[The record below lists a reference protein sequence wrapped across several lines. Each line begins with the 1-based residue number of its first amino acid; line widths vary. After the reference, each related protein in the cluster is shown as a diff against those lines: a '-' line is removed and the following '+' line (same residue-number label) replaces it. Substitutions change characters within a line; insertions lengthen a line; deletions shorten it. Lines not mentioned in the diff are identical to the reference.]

1 MANGTIH
8 KLGTLYVA
16 GTKRV
21 RSTKPW
27 YDTNGSASSTG
38 NLLNY
43 GNSLSDAIEIKSTD
57 SSDAYKLQWVEVNDG
72 SDKLL
77 ICDRNLLC
85 NITWDRLNDLGFC
98 GAKGKGKTIT
108 IDGQQYELFMLTGGT
123 SSSVQTETVAS
134 NEWDKYIGN
143 LGKFSGLP
151 TPQSQDFPHN
161 SSSASFTTAHNKI
174 WNWAGCGSWCQNA
187 IDNNSS
193 SYRAYRGYR
202 GARYW
207 FHCNT
212 YDSFN
217 NLGWRPALRVLNAAP
232 QITPASKSFGDLN
245 KPQNISFSVSD
256 PDGDTFDVI
265 VKIDEVQKESYESQT
280 GRSYTFQMSKY
291 WDSLGLGNHT
301 VAVIAIDSKGD
312 VKTVAYTFKKINHA
326 PTVSPITLN
335 SGDLKKPRDIV
346 YTISDS
352 DDDDLTVVV
361 KIDNTEKERYT
372 AQRNG
377 ARTFQMSKYWPDL
390 KLGTHTV
397 AITVTDSWNE
407 AATATYS
414 FTKTNGS
421 AEAPTITSP
430 LSGERRKNSFYV
442 EFTIGSDAEGD
453 TQTVRIQTADNIE
466 MTKNLKEFTR
476 MEKKTDASWIQV
488 TSASNEDVK
497 SAFRINVNGMS
508 GEKYIRVVSTDTG
521 SGMDTNSSVIHV
533 RIGTVLEV
541 QMRPQDTSKRIEK
554 TVVLLDL
561 TADEKITKEIW
572 VTNNANDDSPSWE
585 TYTPDSAGNHTF
597 ENIEKT
603 ADKWAVAVKVK
614 ITANNSTEEISLRA
628 IGMGV
633 L

>member
-21 RSTKPW
+21 RPTKPW

-43 GNSLSDAIEIKSTD
+43 GNSSSDAIEIKSTD
-57 SSDAYKLQWVEVNDG
+57 SSDAYKLQWVEINDG

-77 ICDRNLLC
+77 ICDRNLLYD
-85 NITWDRLNDLGFC
+85 ITWDRLNALGFC

-108 IDGQQYELFMLTGGT
+108 IDGQQYELFMLTGGKNGN
-123 SSSVQTETVAS
+123 VQSETTAS

-151 TPQSQDFPHN
+151 TPQSQDLQN
-161 SSSASFTTAHNKI
+161 SSSSANFTTAHNKI
-174 WNWAGCGSWCQNA
+174 WNWAGCYSLCQNVT
-187 IDNNSS
+187 DDSS
-193 SYRAYRGYR
+193 LYRTFRGCN
-202 GARYW
+202 GARCWNASYS
-207 FHCNT
+207 N
-212 YDSFN
+212 YSLN
-217 NLGWRPALRVLNAAP
+217 SVGWRPALRVLNSAP
-232 QITPASKSFGDLN
+232 QIVPTSKSFGELN

-256 PDGDTFDVI
+256 PDGDTFKVI
-265 VKIDEVQKESYESQT
+265 VKIDEVQKELYENQT

-291 WDSLGLGNHT
+291 WDYLGLGNHT
-301 VAVIAIDSKGD
+301 VAVVVVDSKGD

-326 PTVSPITLN
+326 PTVSPTTLN

-397 AITVTDSWNE
+397 AITVTDIWN
-407 AATATYS
+407 AMATATYT
-414 FTKTNGS
+414 FAKTNGP
-421 AEAPTITSP
+421 AEAPIITSP
-430 LSGERRKNSFYV
+430 LSGERRGNSFYV
-442 EFTIGSDAEGD
+442 EFKIGKDAEGD
-453 TQTVRIQTADNIE
+453 TQTIRIQTADNE
-466 MTKNLKEFTR
+466 GMTENLKEFSR
-476 MEKKTDASWIQV
+476 MEKKTDNGWAQV
-488 TSASNEDVK
+488 ASASNEDL
-497 SAFRINVNGMS
+497 SSLFRINVAGMS
-508 GEKYIRVVSTDTG
+508 GGKYIRAVATDSG
-521 SGMDTNSSVIHV
+521 SKMDSASPVICV
-533 RIGTVLEV
+533 KIGTVLEV
-541 QMRPQDTSKRIEK
+541 KTHPWETESKAEK
-554 TVVLLDL
+554 IIVLLEL
-561 TADEKITKEIW
+561 VADDKTTKEIH
-572 VTNNANDDSPSWE
+572 VCNNANDNNPAWE
-585 TYTPDSAGNHTF
+585 TYVPDSAGNHTF
-597 ENIEKT
+597 TNNEKT
-603 ADKWAVAVKVK
+603 ADKWAVAARVK
-614 ITANNSTEEISLRA
+614 ITANSSTGEIALRA

>member
-1 MANGTIH
+1 VANGTIH

-16 GTKRV
+16 NAKKARP
-21 RSTKPW
+21 TKPW
-27 YDTNGSASSTG
+27 QDTNGSAPDTG
-38 NLLNY
+38 NLLDY
-43 GNSLSDAIEIKSTD
+43 GNGSNAIEIKDTD
-57 SSDAYKLQWVEVNDG
+57 SNDAYKLQWVEVNDG
-72 SDKLL
+72 SDKIL
-77 ICDRNLLC
+77 ICDRNLLMDIQW
-85 NITWDRLNDLGFC
+85 NRLNALGFC
-98 GAKGKGKTIT
+98 GAKGSGKKIT
-108 IDGQQYELFMLTGGT
+108 IDGQQYELFMLTGGA
-123 SSSVQTETVAS
+123 SSSAQSEITAS

-151 TPQSQDFPHN
+151 TPQSQDLQN
-161 SSSASFTTAHNKI
+161 SSSSANFTTAHNRI
-174 WNWAGCGSWCQNA
+174 WNWAGCYSWCQNTTT
-187 IDNNSS
+187 NGS
-193 SYRAYRGYR
+193 SYRAWRGYF

-207 FHCNT
+207 NNSYSNN
-212 YDSFN
+212 YDGDI
-217 NLGWRPALRVLNAAP
+217 GWRPALRVLNAAP
-232 QITPASKSFGDLN
+232 RITPASKSYGELN

-312 VKTVAYTFKKINHA
+312 AKTVAYTFRKINHA
-326 PTVSPITLN
+326 PTVSPTTLN
-335 SGDLKKPRDIV
+335 SGDLKKPRNIE

-453 TQTVRIQTADNIE
+453 TQTVRIQAADNIE

-476 MEKKTDASWIQV
+476 MEKKTDAGWIQV

-554 TVVLLDL
+554 TIVLLDL